1 MFVDVGRREGSDIEI
16 TKGLAV
22 GDEIVT
28 AGQNKLQPGAAVT
41 VDNTIDITKAG
52 EKQ

>member
-1 MFVDVGRREGSDIEI
+1 MNGSDIEI
-16 TKGLAV
+16 TSGLAV

-41 VDNTIDITKAG
+41 VDNAMDITKADDG
-52 EKQ
+52 K